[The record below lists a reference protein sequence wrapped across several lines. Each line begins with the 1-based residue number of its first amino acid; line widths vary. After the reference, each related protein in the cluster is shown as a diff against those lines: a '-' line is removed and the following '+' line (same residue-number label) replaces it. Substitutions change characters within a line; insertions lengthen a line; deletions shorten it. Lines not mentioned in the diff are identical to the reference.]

1 MCNGDYVFLMDADM
15 SHHPKHIPEF
25 IAKQDI
31 SIDAGT
37 GSTGT
42 STGTSTSTSTG
53 GDIDIDIDYLCQ
65 LTEVYSGADIHILCR
80 EAVMVP
86 MRKILNN
93 MNPSD
98 IASLRSANTNGN
110 GNGHG
115 GCSGFEVPNV
125 EQDGFLEAIANTKP
139 SVGVDT
145 IGKYATWMATYGSS

>member
-42 STGTSTSTSTG
+42 STGG
-53 GDIDIDIDYLCQ
+53 DGDIDIDIDYLCQ
-65 LTEVYSGADIHILCR
+65 LTEGYSGADIHILCR

-98 IASLRSANTNGN
+98 IASLRSANTNGY
-110 GNGHG
+110 G
-115 GCSGFEVPNV
+115 SGFEIPNV
-125 EQDGFLEAIANTKP
+125 EQDDFLEAIANTKP
-139 SVGVDT
+139 SVGADT

>member
-42 STGTSTSTSTG
+42 STGTGTG
-53 GDIDIDIDYLCQ
+53 GDIDIDYLCQ

-110 GNGHG
+110 GNGNGHG

-125 EQDGFLEAIANTKP
+125 EQDVFLEAIANTNP
-139 SVGVDT
+139 SVGADT

>member
-42 STGTSTSTSTG
+42 STGTG
-53 GDIDIDIDYLCQ
+53 GDGDIDIDIDIDYLCQ

-110 GNGHG
+110 GNGNGHG

-139 SVGVDT
+139 SVGADT